1 MATLVKFRKWTGGR
15 FDGDITAVFPQLN
28 YNKRLEGN
36 LVKVGYAHIGQHTA
50 VSKDWVK
57 TETEPA
63 TPEEYAALKA
73 ELEQIG
79 YTLKICK

>member
-1 MATLVKFRKWTGGR
+1 MATLVKFRKQIGGT
-15 FDGDITAVFPQLN
+15 FDGEIVAVFPQLL
-28 YNKRLEGN
+28 YNKRMHGTGM
-36 LVKVGYAHIGQHTA
+36 KQGYAHIGQHSP
-50 VSKDWVK
+50 VHIDWVK
-57 TETEPA
+57 NETEAA